1 LKCGVPKNS
10 DQEKR
15 GKTMR
20 CEAQLRDVA
29 RGDKQAFNAFYREWH
44 RPMVC
49 YATGLLAG
57 DRSAAEDI
65 VNEAFFAI
73 WEQAA
78 SFNGSG
84 SAEGWIRRIVRNKAV
99 DWIRKQ
105 RDLPM
110 SDAVSDKLTA
120 DSVGNSETP
129 FDAAAKTSTERRLR
143 LALAQLSVDHRNVVW
158 LCYYE
163 ERGLSEIADIVQC
176 PENTVKTRLY
186 HARKI
191 LRDSGFLQPTMGA
204 NFG

>member
-1 LKCGVPKNS
+1 
-10 DQEKR
+10 
-15 GKTMR
+15 MR
-20 CEAQLRDVA
+20 CEAQLRDIA
-29 RGDKQAFNAFYREWH
+29 RGDKAAFNALYRELN
-44 RPMVC
+44 RSMNC
-49 YATGLLAG
+49 YAAGLLAG

-73 WEQAA
+73 WEQAS

-129 FDAAAKTSTERRLR
+129 FDSAAKTSTERRLR
-143 LALAQLSVDHRNVVW
+143 EALAELSVDHRNVVW

-163 ERGLSEIADIVQC
+163 ERALSEIADIVQC

-191 LRDSGFLQPTMGA
+191 LRDSGLLESTMNA
-204 NFG
+204 NLG

>member
-1 LKCGVPKNS
+1 
-10 DQEKR
+10 
-15 GKTMR
+15 MR
-20 CEAQLRDVA
+20 CEAQLRDIA
-29 RGDKQAFNAFYREWH
+29 QGDKAAFNAFYREWN
-44 RPMVC
+44 RSMNG
-49 YATGLLAG
+49 YAAGLLAG

-65 VNEAFFAI
+65 VNEAFLAI
-73 WEQAA
+73 WEQAG

-84 SAEGWIRRIVRNKAV
+84 SAEGWVRRIVRNKAV

-110 SDAVSDKLTA
+110 SDQVSDALTA
-120 DSVGNSETP
+120 DSVSNSETP

-143 LALAQLSVDHRNVVW
+143 AALDELSVDHRNVVW

-163 ERGLSEIADIVQC
+163 ERPLNEIADIVQC

-191 LRDSGFLQPTMGA
+191 LRDSGVLEFAVGA